1 MKWEKLIKE
10 FKNYLIIERNLSK
23 NTVDSYLFD
32 IEKLKSFLNF
42 HKSKINPLKVNELIA
57 KEFVYQISK
66 KVKSSTQARIIS
78 GVKRFYDY
86 IILEKFIDENPFQ
99 NIETPKTGTKLPV
112 TLTTKE
118 IDKIINSISS
128 KSKNKLRNT
137 ALLEVLYSC
146 GLRVS
151 ELITLKI
158 SDLFLKESLIKV
170 TGKGNKERFVPI
182 SDEAKNYIE
191 NYIIQKRN
199 SQKIKKGHE
208 DTLFINERGSG
219 LTRVMIYLI
228 IKDLN
233 KKTDIKKK
241 ISNNEDDA
249 YEKTGLHDSITSA
262 HGKVNGQ
269 DLVVCCMDFNFIGGS
284 LGSVMGEKIARSAD
298 YCLKHRIPFMIISK
312 SGGAR
317 MMESAFSLMQL
328 PKTIGKISRL
338 AVAGI
343 PYISLCTDPTYGGTT
358 ASFAMVGDI
367 NIGEPKALIGF
378 AGPRVIKETIK
389 RDLPEGFQTSEFVMD
404 HGFLDMIVARK
415 DLKERLSTL
424 LGLFAS

>member
-1 MKWEKLIKE
+1 MFAEVRSIDFLG
-10 FKNYLIIERNLSK
+10 FN
-23 NTVDSYLFD
+23 D
-32 IEKLKSFLNF
+32 LK
-42 HKSKINPLKVNELIA
+42 P
-57 KEFVYQISK
+57 YK
-66 KVKSSTQARIIS
+66 KR
-78 GVKRFYDY
+78 
-86 IILEKFIDENPFQ
+86 L
-99 NIETPKTGTKLPV
+99 
-112 TLTTKE
+112 
-118 IDKIINSISS
+118 
-128 KSKNKLRNT
+128 
-137 ALLEVLYSC
+137 
-146 GLRVS
+146 
-151 ELITLKI
+151 
-158 SDLFLKESLIKV
+158 
-170 TGKGNKERFVPI
+170 
-182 SDEAKNYIE
+182 
-191 NYIIQKRN
+191 
-199 SQKIKKGHE
+199 
-208 DTLFINERGSG
+208 
-219 LTRVMIYLI
+219 
-228 IKDLN
+228 
-233 KKTDIKKK
+233 
-241 ISNNEDDA
+241 DDA
-249 YEKTGLHDSITSA
+249 YEKTGLHDSITAA
-262 HGKVNGQ
+262 HGKVNGL

-367 NIGEPKALIGF
+367 NIGEPKAMIGF

-415 DLKERLSTL
+415 DLKERLATL

>member
-1 MKWEKLIKE
+1 MPLKREEDFNAQLSGPMSEPETGSNSWFKRRKKGISTSTAEKKE
-10 FKNYLIIERNLSK
+10 APDGLWTKCPDCKYTCT
-23 NTVDSYLFD
+23 TVELKENFSVCPQCQYHHRIGSAEYFDILFD
-32 IEKLKSFLNF
+32 DQQYEEMFAEIRSIDFLGFNDLK
-42 HKSKINPLKVNELIA
+42 P
-57 KEFVYQISK
+57 YK
-66 KVKSSTQARIIS
+66 KR
-78 GVKRFYDY
+78 
-86 IILEKFIDENPFQ
+86 L
-99 NIETPKTGTKLPV
+99 
-112 TLTTKE
+112 
-118 IDKIINSISS
+118 
-128 KSKNKLRNT
+128 
-137 ALLEVLYSC
+137 
-146 GLRVS
+146 
-151 ELITLKI
+151 
-158 SDLFLKESLIKV
+158 
-170 TGKGNKERFVPI
+170 
-182 SDEAKNYIE
+182 
-191 NYIIQKRN
+191 
-199 SQKIKKGHE
+199 
-208 DTLFINERGSG
+208 
-219 LTRVMIYLI
+219 
-228 IKDLN
+228 
-233 KKTDIKKK
+233 
-241 ISNNEDDA
+241 DDA

-367 NIGEPKALIGF
+367 NIGEPKAMIGF